1 MSQTYIYT
9 ANTKCTD
16 DNAQLPVDANVS
28 HSLNYPKMTQNSQD
42 FEKRLSTCPVE
53 IIALCELTESTAVEL
68 EPSVNIVM
76 PWQAGSKNKK
86 K

>member
-42 FEKRLSTCPVE
+42 ISFISQNPLAIDNNGTSSS
-53 IIALCELTESTAVEL
+53 ILDLDESFFGYIKNTDNQ
-68 EPSVNIVM
+68 P
-76 PWQAGSKNKK
+76 GSC
-86 K
+86 

>member
-1 MSQTYIYT
+1 VLYPE
-9 ANTKCTD
+9 NRCTG
-16 DNAQLPVDANVS
+16 
-28 HSLNYPKMTQNSQD
+28 PK